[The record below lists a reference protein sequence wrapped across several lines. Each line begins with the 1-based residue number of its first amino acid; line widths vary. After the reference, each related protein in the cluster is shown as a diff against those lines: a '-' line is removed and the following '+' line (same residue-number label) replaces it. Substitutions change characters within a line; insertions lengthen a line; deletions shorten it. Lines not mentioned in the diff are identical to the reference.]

1 MTAHRNRFIAWGIL
15 IAAGCVIAQE
25 TTADRDPNPPPK
37 PSATSGRDLQA
48 TSQPGATLSRD
59 RTPVERNPASTGQAV
74 RTTGLREPFETEN
87 AQVDRLTAS
96 FSDPARPGTVEL
108 SLINGGI
115 TVTGY
120 EGKEVYIEGTN
131 LLKRISRSE
140 NKEKAKGMHRLS
152 VGAYGINVEEKNN
165 RMEIS
170 TGSWANTVNMTLRVP
185 RKTSLKL
192 SCINNGDI
200 KVEGVEGDLDVNNI
214 NGAIDLKNV
223 SGSVVG
229 NALNQDLSVVFTKV
243 DPTKPMSFSSMNG
256 SIDVTFPALVKAD
269 VRLNNQMGEIYTDF
283 EVQLKEKTEKTE
295 ENERDH
301 GGKYRIKV
309 DRVFTGQIN
318 GGGPEYEFKNFN
330 GDIYIRKK

>member
-1 MTAHRNRFIAWGIL
+1 MTAFKKSVVAAWAVL
-15 IAAGCVIAQE
+15 F
-25 TTADRDPNPPPK
+25 
-37 PSATSGRDLQA
+37 
-48 TSQPGATLSRD
+48 SR
-59 RTPVERNPASTGQAV
+59 
-74 RTTGLREPFETEN
+74 GLRPRPGNIGGSTVAQVLAFEAQN
-87 AQVDRLTAS
+87 AQMDRITAS
-96 FSDPARPGTVEL
+96 FTDPAKPGTVEV

-131 LLKRISRSE
+131 LLETLVPARKHG
-140 NKEKAKGMHRLS
+140 KGQGNAAACPS
-152 VGAYGINVEEKNN
+152 GAFGIEVEEKNN
-165 RMEIS
+165 RMEID
-170 TGSWANTVNMTLRVP
+170 TGSWASTVQLTLRVP
-185 RKTSLKL
+185 FKTSLKL

-214 NGAIDLKNV
+214 NGAIDLNNV
-223 SGSVVG
+223 SGSVVA
-229 NALNQDLSVVFTKV
+229 NALNQDLNVVFVRV
-243 DPTKPMSFSSMNG
+243 DPAKSMSFSSMNG
-256 SIDVTFPALVKAD
+256 SIDVTFPAVVKAD

-283 EVQLKEKTEKTE
+283 DVQLKEKTEKTE

-301 GGKYRIKV
+301 GGKFKIKV

>member
-1 MTAHRNRFIAWGIL
+1 MTAFKNRVAAWAIL
-15 IAAGCVIAQE
+15 LAAGCALAQE
-25 TTADRDPNPPPK
+25 TSAGRDPDP
-37 PSATSGRDLQA
+37 TS
-48 TSQPGATLSRD
+48 D
-59 RTPVERNPASTGQAV
+59 RNSGTAARAV
-74 RTTGLREPFETEN
+74 AEFDAQN
-87 AQVDRLTAS
+87 AQTDRLTAS
-96 FSDPARPGTVEL
+96 FSDPARPGTVEM
-108 SLINGGI
+108 SLINGSI

-120 EGKEVYIEGTN
+120 EGKDVYIEGTN
-131 LLKRISRSE
+131 LLKRISRRE
-140 NKEKAKGMHRLS
+140 NDEKSKGMRRIS
-152 VGAYGINVEEKNN
+152 AGVFGIEVEEKNN
-165 RMEIS
+165 RMEIN
-170 TGSWANTVNMTLRVP
+170 TGSWANTVHMILRVP
-185 RKTSLKL
+185 YKTSLKL

-229 NALNQDLSVVFTKV
+229 NALNQDLNVVFVKV

-256 SIDVTFPALVKAD
+256 SIDVTFPAQVKAD

-283 EVQLKEKTEKTE
+283 DVQMKEKTEKTE
-295 ENERDH
+295 ENEREH
-301 GGKYRIKV
+301 GGKYKIKV